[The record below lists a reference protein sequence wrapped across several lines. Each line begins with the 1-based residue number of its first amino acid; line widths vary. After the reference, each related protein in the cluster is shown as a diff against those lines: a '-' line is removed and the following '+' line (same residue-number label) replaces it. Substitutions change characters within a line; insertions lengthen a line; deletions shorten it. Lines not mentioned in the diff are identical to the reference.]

1 MSRGVPLILVRT
13 TSGKALLESIEERSR
28 FPDSSRRYCTSD
40 HKRSPIE
47 REPRRLEA
55 HSRFGGLT
63 INAMGMRASE
73 HPACSK
79 LRPWRRNYRNSRA
92 GREWFHWLPVHGLDT
107 EDMFRIIGGAGQT
120 PRCAYAAGMSRVTTT
135 DRGDHRNVLDFI

>member
-1 MSRGVPLILVRT
+1 MSPGVPLILVHT
-13 TSGKALLESIEERSR
+13 MSGKALLESIEERSR

-55 HSRFGGLT
+55 HPRFGGLT
-63 INAMGMRASE
+63 INAMGMGASE
-73 HPACSK
+73 SPSRSK
-79 LRPWRRNYRNSRA
+79 LRPWRRDCRNSRA
-92 GREWFHWLPVHGLDT
+92 EREWFDWLPVHGLDT
-107 EDMFRIIGGAGQT
+107 EDVFRIIGEADRT

-135 DRGDHRNVLDFI
+135 ESGRSPQCA